1 MELFLSALGLAMIL
15 EGLPYFIAP
24 RQVQEFAKRLPE
36 LSGNTIRSL
45 GMAIV
50 AAGLLVIYLARHFF

>member
-24 RQVQEFAKRLPE
+24 RHVQNFAKRLPE
-36 LSGNTIRSL
+36 ISSSTIRSL
-45 GMAIV
+45 GIAIV
-50 AAGLLVIYLARHFF
+50 GAGLLVIYLGRHFF

>member
-1 MELFLSALGLAMIL
+1 MELFLSALGLAMIM

-24 RQVQEFAKRLPE
+24 RHVKEFAKRLPE
-36 LSGNTIRSL
+36 LSSGTIRSL